1 MLNKKYRLRRRKD
14 FRRTYKQG
22 ISAKNSSFIVY
33 WRPNGLKT
41 CRVGFSVSKKIGAAV
56 QRNRVKRRLREAC
69 RLELTHFVEGY
80 DYIFIARAYSKNMP
94 MPELKQQMAWAGR
107 LPLKRKEKMVPQKKP
122 AKKQE
127 VSL

>member
-22 ISAKNSSFIVY
+22 LSAKNSSFIVY
-33 WRPNGLKT
+33 WRANGLET
-41 CRVGFSVSKKIGAAV
+41 YRVGFSVSKKIGGAV

-69 RLELTHFVEGY
+69 RLELSHFLKGY

-94 MPELKQQMAWAGR
+94 MPELKRQMVWAAR
-107 LPLKRKEKMVPQKKP
+107 LPLKEQNKTAVQKK
-122 AKKQE
+122 AVKTRE
-127 VSL
+127 VSS